1 METRCNPLCDRHF
14 SSAFM
19 RAARG
24 LPWLVAMTFAAQA
37 AAQDY
42 PTRTV
47 RLIVAYTPG
56 GGTDLIGRV
65 LARKL
70 TEAWGQQVI
79 VENRPGAGGNIGT
92 DAMAKAAP
100 DGYTLG
106 LVPSTHAIVPNLYA
120 KLPFD
125 TLKDFSF
132 VSLVASSPN
141 ILVVHPSVPATSVK
155 ELIALAR
162 RRPGELTFA
171 SAGIGATT
179 HLAGE
184 YFKNVAGI
192 DVLHIPYKGS
202 SQAQID
208 LVGGQVSFMVDSMP
222 SALPKVQG
230 GKIRALATTGGKR
243 YGALPNVPTVTESGL
258 PYESISWWGVV
269 GPANIPQPVVNKL
282 VADVARIMAL
292 PDVREILT
300 AQGADATA
308 GTPQQ
313 FVDWVKQET
322 ALYAKIIK
330 NANIRIE
337 Q

>member
-1 METRCNPLCDRHF
+1 MKISTVLGGVVC
-14 SSAFM
+14 
-19 RAARG
+19 AA
-24 LPWLVAMTFAAQA
+24 LAAPA
-37 AAQDY
+37 LHAQDY
-42 PTRTV
+42 PVKTV
-47 RLIVAYTPG
+47 RIIVAYTPG
-56 GGTDLIGRV
+56 GGTDLAGRV

-70 TEAWGQQVI
+70 TESWGQQVV

-92 DAMAKAAP
+92 DAVAKAAP

-106 LVPSTHAIVPNLYA
+106 IAPSTHAIAPSLYA
-120 KLPFD
+120 RLPFD
-125 TLKDFSF
+125 ALKDFTF
-132 VSLVASSPN
+132 ISLIASGPN
-141 ILVVHPSVPATSVK
+141 IVVCHPSVPVTTVK

-162 RRPGELTFA
+162 RRPGQLTFA

-222 SALPKVQG
+222 SGLPKVQA
-230 GKIRALATTGGKR
+230 GKTRALATTGKQR
-243 YGALPNVPTVTESGL
+243 FAALPAVPTVIESGL
-258 PYESISWWGVV
+258 QYESISWWGVV
-269 GPANIPQPVVNKL
+269 GPAGMPQPIVNKL
-282 VADVARIMAL
+282 LADITRIMTQ
-292 PDVREILT
+292 PDVREIIAT
-300 AQGADATA
+300 QGAEAITS
-308 GTPQQ
+308 TPQQ
-313 FVDWVKQET
+313 FFDYVKQET

-330 NANIRIE
+330 AANIRIE

>member
-1 METRCNPLCDRHF
+1 MRH
-14 SSAFM
+14 ALV
-19 RAARG
+19 RVG
-24 LPWLVAMTFAAQA
+24 LVFATALA
-37 AAQDY
+37 GATCAQDY
-42 PTRTV
+42 PNKTV
-47 RLIVAYTPG
+47 RIIVAYTPG
-56 GGTDLIGRV
+56 GGTDLAGRV

-70 TEAWGQQVI
+70 TEIWGQQV
-79 VENRPGAGGNIGT
+79 VVDNRPGAGGNIGT
-92 DAMAKAAP
+92 DAIAKAAP

-106 LVPSTHAIVPNLYA
+106 VAPSTHAIVPGLYA

-125 TLKDFSF
+125 TLRDFTF
-132 VSLVASSPN
+132 ISLVASGPN
-141 ILVVHPSVPATSVK
+141 IVVCHPSVPVSTVK

-162 RRPGELTFA
+162 RRPGQLTFA

-184 YFKNVAGI
+184 YFKNVAAI

-222 SALPKVQG
+222 SALPNVQA
-230 GKIRALATTGGKR
+230 GKIRALATTGKKR
-243 YGALPNVPTVTESGL
+243 FISLPEVPTVIESGL

-269 GPANIPQPVVNKL
+269 GPAGIPQAVVNKL
-282 VADVARIMAL
+282 LADITRIMGQ
-292 PDVREILT
+292 PDVKEIFAT
-300 AQGADATA
+300 QGAEATTS
-308 GTPQQ
+308 TPQQ
-313 FVDWVKQET
+313 FIDYVKQET

-330 NANIRIE
+330 AANIRIE

>member
-1 METRCNPLCDRHF
+1 MRFT
-14 SSAFM
+14 SSLVSLLFTVLISPAAF
-19 RAARG
+19 
-24 LPWLVAMTFAAQA
+24 
-37 AAQDY
+37 AQDY
-42 PTRTV
+42 PSKTV
-47 RLIVAYTPG
+47 RILVAYTPG
-56 GGTDLIGRV
+56 GGTDLVGRV

-70 TEAWGQQVI
+70 GEMWSQQVV

-106 LVPSTHAIVPNLYA
+106 IAPSTHAIAPSLYA

-125 TLKDFSF
+125 ALKDFTF
-132 VSLVASSPN
+132 ITMAASGPN
-141 ILVVHPSVPATSVK
+141 IVVCHPSVPVTTVK
-155 ELIALAR
+155 ELIALAK
-162 RRPGELTFA
+162 RRPGQLTFA

-184 YFKNVAGI
+184 YFKSVAGI

-222 SALPKVQG
+222 SGLPKVQA
-230 GKIRALATTGGKR
+230 GKTRALATTGKTR
-243 YGALPNVPTVTESGL
+243 FTTLPNVPTVMESGL
-258 PYESISWWGVV
+258 QYESISWWGVV
-269 GPANIPQPVVNKL
+269 GPAGIPQPVVNKL
-282 VADVARIMAL
+282 LADITRVMAQ
-292 PDVREILT
+292 PDVKEILT
-300 AQGADATA
+300 TQGAEPTT

-313 FVDWVKQET
+313 FIDYVKQET

-330 NANIRIE
+330 TANIRIE